1 MSKVPPARRCPART
15 LAALSGSPRYIQYRG
30 DPPPCDRTHRTP
42 PGLPFGQ
49 TTLLSTHALDDLRRT
64 RVQRPRSPPGTL
76 PSGRNST
83 ELMYR
88 VRRGTNARRSS
99 P

>member
-1 MSKVPPARRCPART
+1 MSKVPPARRRPART

-49 TTLLSTHALDDLRRT
+49 TTLLSTHALAPESGRTCPETGKAAGRPEGRATRT
-64 RVQRPRSPPGTL
+64 R
-76 PSGRNST
+76 
-83 ELMYR
+83 
-88 VRRGTNARRSS
+88 NARHTC
-99 P
+99 PAP

>member
-42 PGLPFGQ
+42 PRLPFGQ
-49 TTLLSTHALDDLRRT
+49 TTLLSTHALVGGFRWRTGVPPWWRR
-64 RVQRPRSPPGTL
+64 RVGGT
-76 PSGRNST
+76 G
-83 ELMYR
+83 
-88 VRRGTNARRSS
+88 G
-99 P
+99 